1 MPSSS
6 IRGRI
11 NRKSLVVKTQDPTNV
26 IDNELV
32 SSRRYEYHKL
42 LELLSVLRFISDI
55 IQFSV
60 LYDNR

>member
-32 SSRRYEYHKL
+32 SVEDGILQAANNIY
-42 LELLSVLRFISDI
+42 
-55 IQFSV
+55 QFSFH
-60 LYDNR
+60 L